1 MGKSLKIVADEAI
14 PFLDG
19 VFDPWADTIRRPGR
33 EIGPRDVDGADA
45 LIVRTRTRCGE
56 ELLRD
61 SSVRLIATATIGF
74 DHIDLAY
81 CRRRGI
87 RVTTAAGC
95 NARGVLQWVAGVL
108 AHLARRQDWRPEERT
123 LGIVGV
129 GHVGSLVKRYAEN
142 WGFRVLC
149 CDPPREKRERLGFLP
164 LDEVARRSDL
174 ITFHTPLD
182 DSTRHFC
189 DERLLGLLPPGA
201 TVINSSRGEVVSGEA
216 LLRSGHP
223 YALDVWEHEPRLD
236 AALLAGAEVA
246 TTHIAGYSLQGKAT
260 ASALSVQAVAECFSL
275 PLSGWYPAAA
285 PPSRPREIGWEELCR
300 TIDTAFDC
308 RRETERLK
316 SSPEAFERIRDN
328 YAYREEY
335 F

>member
-45 LIVRTRTRCGE
+45 LIVRTRTRCGD

-87 RVTTAAGC
+87 RVATAAGC

-129 GHVGSLVKRYAEN
+129 GHVGALVKRYAES

-149 CDPPREKRERLGFLP
+149 CDPPREERERLGFLP

-182 DSTRHFC
+182 DSTRHLC

-236 AALLAGAEVA
+236 AELLAGAEVA

-316 SSPEAFERIRDN
+316 RSPEAFERIRDN

>member
-33 EIGPRDVDGADA
+33 EIGPREVDGADA

-87 RVTTAAGC
+87 RVATAAGC

-129 GHVGSLVKRYAEN
+129 GHVGALVKRYAES

-149 CDPPREKRERLGFLP
+149 CDPPREERERLGFLP

-182 DSTRHFC
+182 DSTRHLC

-236 AALLAGAEVA
+236 AELLAGAEVA

-316 SSPEAFERIRDN
+316 RSPEAFERIRDN

>member
-56 ELLRD
+56 ELLRN

-74 DHIDLAY
+74 DHIDLDY

-87 RVTTAAGC
+87 RVATAAGC
-95 NARGVLQWVAGVL
+95 NACGVLQWVAGVL

-129 GHVGSLVKRYAEN
+129 GHVGALVKRYAES

-149 CDPPREKRERLGFLP
+149 CDPLREERERLGFLP

-182 DSTRHFC
+182 DSTRHLC

-285 PPSRPREIGWEELCR
+285 SRPRGIGWEELCR

-316 SSPEAFERIRDN
+316 RSPEAFERIRDN

>member
-87 RVTTAAGC
+87 RVATAAGC

-129 GHVGSLVKRYAEN
+129 GHVGALVKRYAES

-149 CDPPREKRERLGFLP
+149 CDPPREERERLGFLP
-164 LDEVARRSDL
+164 LDEVARRSNL

-182 DSTRHFC
+182 DSTRHLC

-316 SSPEAFERIRDN
+316 RSPEAVERIRDH

>member
-87 RVTTAAGC
+87 RVATAAGC

-129 GHVGSLVKRYAEN
+129 GHVGALVKRYAES

-149 CDPPREKRERLGFLP
+149 CDPPREERERLGFLP
-164 LDEVARRSDL
+164 LDEVARRTDL
-174 ITFHTPLD
+174 LTFHTPLD
-182 DSTRHFC
+182 DSTRHLC

-236 AALLAGAEVA
+236 AELLAGAEVA

-316 SSPEAFERIRDN
+316 RSPEAFERIRDN

>member
-1 MGKSLKIVADEAI
+1 MEKSLKIVADEAI

-19 VFDPWADTIRRPGR
+19 VLDPWARVIRRPGR
-33 EIGPRDVDGADA
+33 EIGPRDAADADA
-45 LIVRTRTRCGE
+45 LIVRTRTRCDE
-56 ELLRD
+56 ELLRS
-61 SSVRLIATATIGF
+61 SSVRLVATATIGF
-74 DHIDLAY
+74 DHIDLDW

-87 RVTTAAGC
+87 RVATAAGC

-108 AHLARRQDWRPEERT
+108 VRLSRRQGWRPCERT

-129 GHVGSLVKRYAEN
+129 GHVGSLVKHYAES

-149 CDPPREKRERLGFLP
+149 CDPPREERERLGFLP

-182 DSTRHFC
+182 DSTRHLC
-189 DERLLGLLPPGA
+189 NERLLDLLPPGA
-201 TVINSSRGEVVSGEA
+201 AVINSSRGEVVSGEA

-246 TTHIAGYSLQGKAT
+246 TSHIAGYSLQGKAT
-260 ASALSVQAVAECFSL
+260 ATAMAVQAVADCFSL
-275 PLSGWYPAAA
+275 PLSGWYPSAAA
-285 PPSRPREIGWEELCR
+285 PSRPREIGWEELCR
-300 TIDTAFDC
+300 TIDAHFDC
-308 RRETERLK
+308 RHETERLK
-316 SSPEAFERIRDN
+316 SAPEAFESIRDR

>member
-87 RVTTAAGC
+87 RVATAAGC

-129 GHVGSLVKRYAEN
+129 GHVGALVKRYAES

-149 CDPPREKRERLGFLP
+149 CDPPREERERLGFLP

-182 DSTRHFC
+182 DSTRHLC
-189 DERLLGLLPPGA
+189 DERLLGLLPGSHGHQLFARRGGLGRGPSAERSSLCARCLGA
-201 TVINSSRGEVVSGEA
+201 RAQARRRTAGRGRGGYHPYCRLLAARQGDRFGFERAGRGRVFLASAVGVVSGR
-216 LLRSGHP
+216 RS
-223 YALDVWEHEPRLD
+223 PRVPARSAGKSS
-236 AALLAGAEVA
+236 AAPSTPHSTAGARR
-246 TTHIAGYSLQGKAT
+246 
-260 ASALSVQAVAECFSL
+260 SV
-275 PLSGWYPAAA
+275 
-285 PPSRPREIGWEELCR
+285 
-300 TIDTAFDC
+300 
-308 RRETERLK
+308 
-316 SSPEAFERIRDN
+316 
-328 YAYREEY
+328 
-335 F
+335 

>member
-87 RVTTAAGC
+87 RVATAAGC

-149 CDPPREKRERLGFLP
+149 CDPPREERERQGFLP

-182 DSTRHFC
+182 DSTRHLC

-236 AALLAGAEVA
+236 AELLAGAEVA

-285 PPSRPREIGWEELCR
+285 PPSRPRGIGWEELCR

-316 SSPEAFERIRDN
+316 RSPEAFERIRDN
-328 YAYREEY
+328 YTYREEY

>member
-87 RVTTAAGC
+87 RVATAAGC
-95 NARGVLQWVAGVL
+95 NARGVLQWVAGGL

-129 GHVGSLVKRYAEN
+129 GHVGALVKRYAES

-149 CDPPREKRERLGFLP
+149 CDPPREERERLGFLP

-182 DSTRHFC
+182 DSTRHLC

-236 AALLAGAEVA
+236 AELLAGAEVA

-316 SSPEAFERIRDN
+316 RSPEAFERIRDN

>member
-87 RVTTAAGC
+87 RVATAAGC

-129 GHVGSLVKRYAEN
+129 GHVGALVKRYAES

-149 CDPPREKRERLGFLP
+149 CDPPREERERLGFLP

-182 DSTRHFC
+182 DSTRHLC

-236 AALLAGAEVA
+236 AELLAGAEVA

-308 RRETERLK
+308 RRESERLK
-316 SSPEAFERIRDN
+316 RSPEAFERIRDN

>member
-87 RVTTAAGC
+87 RVATAAGC
-95 NARGVLQWVAGVL
+95 NARGVLPWVAGVL

-129 GHVGSLVKRYAEN
+129 GHVGALVKRYAES

-149 CDPPREKRERLGFLP
+149 CDPPREERERLGFLP

-182 DSTRHFC
+182 DSTRHLC

-236 AALLAGAEVA
+236 AELLAGAEVA

-316 SSPEAFERIRDN
+316 RSPEAFERIRDN

>member
-14 PFLDG
+14 PFLEG

-56 ELLRD
+56 ELLRN

-87 RVTTAAGC
+87 RVATAAGC

-129 GHVGSLVKRYAEN
+129 GHVGALVKRYAES

-182 DSTRHFC
+182 DSTRHLC

-328 YAYREEY
+328 YTYREEY

>member
-1 MGKSLKIVADEAI
+1 M
-14 PFLDG
+14 
-19 VFDPWADTIRRPGR
+19 
-33 EIGPRDVDGADA
+33 
-45 LIVRTRTRCGE
+45 
-56 ELLRD
+56 
-61 SSVRLIATATIGF
+61 
-74 DHIDLAY
+74 
-81 CRRRGI
+81 
-87 RVTTAAGC
+87 
-95 NARGVLQWVAGVL
+95 AGVL

-129 GHVGSLVKRYAEN
+129 GHVGALVKRYAES

-149 CDPPREKRERLGFLP
+149 CDPPREERERLGFLP

-182 DSTRHFC
+182 DSTRHLC

-236 AALLAGAEVA
+236 AELLAGAEVA

-316 SSPEAFERIRDN
+316 RSPEAFERIRDN

>member
-1 MGKSLKIVADEAI
+1 M
-14 PFLDG
+14 
-19 VFDPWADTIRRPGR
+19 FDPWADTIRRPGR

-87 RVTTAAGC
+87 RVATAAGC

-129 GHVGSLVKRYAEN
+129 GHVGALVKRYAES

-149 CDPPREKRERLGFLP
+149 CDPPREERERLGFLP

-182 DSTRHFC
+182 DSTRHLC

-236 AALLAGAEVA
+236 AELLAGAEVA

-316 SSPEAFERIRDN
+316 RSPEAFERIRDN

>member
-81 CRRRGI
+81 CRRRGL
-87 RVTTAAGC
+87 RVATAAGC

-129 GHVGSLVKRYAEN
+129 GHVGALVKRYAES

-149 CDPPREKRERLGFLP
+149 CDPPREERERLGFLP

-182 DSTRHFC
+182 DSTRHLC

-236 AALLAGAEVA
+236 AELLAGAEVA

-316 SSPEAFERIRDN
+316 RSPEAFERIRDN

>member
-87 RVTTAAGC
+87 RVATAAGC

-129 GHVGSLVKRYAEN
+129 GHVGALVKRYAES

-149 CDPPREKRERLGFLP
+149 CDPPREERERLGFLP

-182 DSTRHFC
+182 DSTRHLC

-201 TVINSSRGEVVSGEA
+201 TVINSARGEVVSGEA

-236 AALLAGAEVA
+236 AELLAGAEVA

-316 SSPEAFERIRDN
+316 RSPEAFERIRDN

>member
-56 ELLRD
+56 ELLRN

-87 RVTTAAGC
+87 RVATAAGC

-129 GHVGSLVKRYAEN
+129 GHVGALVKRYAES

-149 CDPPREKRERLGFLP
+149 CDPPREERERQGFLP

-182 DSTRHFC
+182 DSTRHLC

-236 AALLAGAEVA
+236 AELLAGAEVA

-316 SSPEAFERIRDN
+316 RSPEAFERIRDN

>member
-1 MGKSLKIVADEAI
+1 MAKSLKIVADEAI

-19 VFDPWADTIRRPGR
+19 VLDPWARVVRKPGR

-45 LIVRTRTRCGE
+45 LIVRTRTRCDE
-56 ELLRD
+56 ELLRS

-74 DHIDLAY
+74 DHIDLDW

-87 RVTTAAGC
+87 RVATAAGC

-108 AHLARRQDWRPEERT
+108 VRLSRRQGWQPGERT

-129 GHVGSLVKRYAEN
+129 GHVGSLVKRYAES

-149 CDPPREKRERLGFLP
+149 SDPPREARERLGFLP

-182 DSTRHFC
+182 DSTRSLC
-189 DERLLGLLPPGA
+189 DERLLGLLPAGA
-201 TVINSSRGEVVSGEA
+201 AVINSSRGEVVSGEA

-223 YALDVWEHEPRLD
+223 YALDVWEHEPRID
-236 AALLAGAEVA
+236 TALLAGAEVA
-246 TTHIAGYSLQGKAT
+246 TSHIAGYSLQGKAT
-260 ASALSVQAVAECFSL
+260 ATAMAVQAVADCFSL
-275 PLSGWYPAAA
+275 PLSGWYPSAAA
-285 PPSRPREIGWEELCR
+285 PSCPRAIGWEELCR
-300 TIDTAFDC
+300 TIDTRFDC
-308 RRETERLK
+308 LRETERLK
-316 SSPEAFERIRDN
+316 SAPDAFERIRDN